1 MTLQQSIDRITNILR
16 TDDGI
21 SGAMHYTEQI
31 SWILFLKYLND
42 YEEEK
47 SNEAVLEGRN
57 YERVIEEDYRWDN
70 WATPKTSSGE
80 LDLTRALT
88 GDDLNDF
95 VNGKLFPYLQS
106 FQAAEQDV
114 KSLRYKISTIF
125 GFIDNRIASGHTL
138 REILDIIDSM
148 NFQSEKELF
157 ELSQV
162 YEGLLKS
169 MGQEGGYA
177 GEFYTPRAL
186 IRTITEATNPK
197 VGQTVYDGAAGSC
210 GFLIEA
216 YDHMKAKPN
225 LSTDDYINLQ
235 QNTFFGRE
243 KGPLAYVMG
252 VMNMILHGVEAP
264 NIFKTN
270 TLTVDVRG
278 IDEADRYDVILAN
291 PPFGGKEKSQI
302 QQNFPIKSGAT
313 ELLFLQHFMRS
324 LKNGGRCGIVVPE
337 GVLFQTGTAFAKV
350 KQELMEDFNLH
361 TIISLPAGVFLPY
374 SGVKTNVMF
383 FDRTGSTSD
392 IWFYEVEPPYKLTK
406 NKPIQYEHFSE
417 FLKLYESR
425 ADSDQSWTVKATDIK
440 DYDISAKNPNK
451 ITEVVHLPPK
461 EILTKIREN
470 EAEVSRL
477 LDEIETLLDDGD

>member
-1 MTLQQSIDRITNILR
+1 
-16 TDDGI
+16 
-21 SGAMHYTEQI
+21 MHYTEQI
-31 SWILFLKYLND
+31 SWILFLKYLSD
-42 YEEEK
+42 YEAEK
-47 SNEAVLEGRN
+47 SNEAVLEGRS
-57 YERVIEEDYRWDN
+57 YTHVIEDEYRWDN
-70 WATPKTSSGE
+70 WATPKTKAGKR
-80 LDLTRALT
+80 DLSRALT

-95 VNGKLFPYLQS
+95 VNGKLFPYLKG
-106 FQAAEQDV
+106 FKAGEQDV
-114 KSLRYKISTIF
+114 KSLRYKISSIF

-138 REILDIIDSM
+138 REILDIIDEM
-148 NFQSEKELF
+148 NFQSGKELF
-157 ELSQV
+157 ELSHV
-162 YEGLLKS
+162 YENLLMS

-186 IRTITEATNPK
+186 IRAIAEAVDPK
-197 VGQTVYDGAAGSC
+197 IGQTVYDGAAGSC
-210 GFLIEA
+210 GFLIQA
-216 YDHMKAKPN
+216 YELMKEKPD
-225 LSTDDYINLQ
+225 LSTEDWINLQ

-243 KGPLAYVMG
+243 KTPLAYVMG

-270 TLTVDVRG
+270 TLTVDIRG
-278 IDEADRYDVILAN
+278 IDESDRYDVILAN

-324 LKNGGRCGIVVPE
+324 LKSGGTAGVVVPE
-337 GVLFQTGTAFAKV
+337 GVLFQTGKAFAKV
-350 KQELMEDFNLH
+350 KQELLEDFNLH

-374 SGVKTNVMF
+374 SGVKTNVIF
-383 FDRTGSTSD
+383 FDRAGSTSD

-417 FLKLYESR
+417 FLKLYQSR
-425 ADSDQSWTVKATDIK
+425 ADSDQSWTMKVSDIK

-461 EILTKIREN
+461 EILAKIREN